1 MTPQGGPRGREARVW
16 AVIAASNARP
26 RPAGCAPL
34 RATARPHRLIFRE
47 GRGRSGPAAA
57 RRGAVRLTRATSL
70 KVCSSSGASRAK
82 RRAAWRHP
90 ASQRGSRGM
99 EQGRGA
105 VPALCSDS
113 DLAKYYSAS
122 RVGRGAGHSLGR
134 GRLRHALAG
143 ERSQS
148 THTVAVAGPALRWCP
163 EGPGWP
169 APAVPKAEEALGLR
183 PTRQPDRS

>member
-1 MTPQGGPRGREARVW
+1 MGSDCREQREA
-16 AVIAASNARP
+16 S
-26 RPAGCAPL
+26 AGGV
-34 RATARPHRLIFRE
+34 RATARPYRLIFRE

-90 ASQRGSRGM
+90 ARQRGSRGM
-99 EQGRGA
+99 EPA

-122 RVGRGAGHSLGR
+122 RVGRGAGPSLGR

-148 THTVAVAGPALRWCP
+148 THTVAVAGPALPWCP

-169 APAVPKAEEALGLR
+169 APAVPKAEEASGLRR